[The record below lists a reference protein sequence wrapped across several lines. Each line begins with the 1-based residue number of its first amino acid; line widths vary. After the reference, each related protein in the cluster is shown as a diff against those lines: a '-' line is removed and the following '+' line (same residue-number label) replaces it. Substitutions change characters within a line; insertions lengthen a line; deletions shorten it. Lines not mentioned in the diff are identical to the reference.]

1 MDVDDDDRSI
11 LILVQSTFFGIAIS
25 SLEVGQWKILKMN

>member
-25 SLEVGQWKILKMN
+25 SLEGDSTW